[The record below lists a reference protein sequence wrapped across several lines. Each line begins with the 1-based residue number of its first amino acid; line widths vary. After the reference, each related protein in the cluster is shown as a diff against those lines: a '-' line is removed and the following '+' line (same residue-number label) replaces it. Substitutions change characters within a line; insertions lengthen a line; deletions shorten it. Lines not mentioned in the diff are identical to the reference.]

1 MNRPG
6 PTGMVILLA
15 FAIPVVVEA
24 RTLFIM
30 LGFDIAPRVYLPTSA
45 VVLAVVFG
53 AMWLF
58 LDEGDTEGNLN
69 KPA

>member
-15 FAIPVVVEA
+15 FAIPLVVEA

-30 LGFDIAPRVYLPTSA
+30 FGFDIAPRVYLPASA
-45 VVLAVVFG
+45 VVLAVAFG
-53 AMWLF
+53 AIWVF
-58 LDEGDTEGNLN
+58 LDEGDTQGNLN
-69 KPA
+69 RPA